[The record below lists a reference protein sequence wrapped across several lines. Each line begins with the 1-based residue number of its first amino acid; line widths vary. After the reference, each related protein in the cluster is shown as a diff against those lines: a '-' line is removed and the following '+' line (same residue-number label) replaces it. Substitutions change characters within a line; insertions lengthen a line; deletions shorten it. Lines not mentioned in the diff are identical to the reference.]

1 MEKTVI
7 PMPNLKKFCLPDR
20 WLIDSLRTR
29 PAKLFDQKKELN
41 IFVSIGR
48 VTARENET
56 TGVNQQ
62 DSKLIYKTPQ
72 DAAQLISKCQ
82 WGRRR
87 SRRSRRSADGSTTSS
102 PLTQKKPRHWR
113 GSSCKQ

>member
-1 MEKTVI
+1 
-7 PMPNLKKFCLPDR
+7 MPNLKKFCLPGR

-29 PAKLFDQKKELN
+29 PAKLFGQKKELN

-82 WGRRR
+82 
-87 SRRSRRSADGSTTSS
+87 
-102 PLTQKKPRHWR
+102 
-113 GSSCKQ
+113 

>member
-1 MEKTVI
+1 MSGNCGK
-7 PMPNLKKFCLPDR
+7 NSHSD
-20 WLIDSLRTR
+20 
-29 PAKLFDQKKELN
+29 AKPKEILSAGSMAHRQPPHTACQAFRSEKKELN

-82 WGRRR
+82 
-87 SRRSRRSADGSTTSS
+87 
-102 PLTQKKPRHWR
+102 
-113 GSSCKQ
+113 